1 MKRGGLG
8 RAAALAAAIFG
19 SIAVAGGTVAAQ
31 DVDLEA
37 LENVPALITADELT
51 YDETNGLVVAAGN
64 VEISQSDR
72 VLLADKVTY
81 DINADVV
88 TAAGNATLIQPGG
101 DTVSAELVE
110 LTGAPNEGFI
120 RDLRHMLADTPRP
133 PAAQIGRAT

>member
-88 TAAGNATLIQPGG
+88 TAEGNVTLTQPGG
-101 DTVSAELVE
+101 GKTGSASCRER
-110 LTGAPNEGFI
+110 GS
-120 RDLRHMLADTPRP
+120 R
-133 PAAQIGRAT
+133 

>member
-51 YDETNGLVVAAGN
+51 YAETKGLVVAAGN

-72 VLLADKVTY
+72 VLLADKVTI

-88 TAAGNATLIQPGG
+88 NAEANGPMLQPGR
-101 DTVSAELVE
+101 DK
-110 LTGAPNEGFI
+110 TG
-120 RDLRHMLADTPRP
+120 R
-133 PAAQIGRAT
+133 

>member
-81 DINADVV
+81 DINADVD
-88 TAAGNATLIQPGG
+88 TAEGNVTLIQPGG
-101 DTVSAELVE
+101 DTVTAEFVE
-110 LTGAPNEGFI
+110 LTG
-120 RDLRHMLADTPRP
+120 DLDRKSTRLNSSH
-133 PAAQIGRAT
+133 

>member
-72 VLLADKVTY
+72 VLLADKVTRSEEH
-81 DINADVV
+81 
-88 TAAGNATLIQPGG
+88 T
-101 DTVSAELVE
+101 SELQSLMRISYAVFC
-110 LTGAPNEGFI
+110 LKKNKTQY
-120 RDLRHMLADTPRP
+120 LADTE
-133 PAAQIGRAT
+133 